1 VRSLAELS
9 CRVNIIFELSEVPL
23 IVLVA
28 RSLRIQLAL
37 QARYSLV
44 GRRCVNARESIRVTG
59 GNIDW
64 IYPGRN
70 ELTSYTID

>member
-1 VRSLAELS
+1 MLARALEL
-9 CRVNIIFELSEVPL
+9 
-23 IVLVA
+23 
-28 RSLRIQLAL
+28 Q
-37 QARYSLV
+37 
-44 GRRCVNARESIRVTG
+44 G

>member
-1 VRSLAELS
+1 MYEA
-9 CRVNIIFELSEVPL
+9 F
-23 IVLVA
+23 
-28 RSLRIQLAL
+28 AL
-37 QARYSLV
+37 YWERT
-44 GRRCVNARESIRVTG
+44 VNACESIRVTG

>member
-1 VRSLAELS
+1 MTWGRTLENALASKGISKEFKEWIAIAKDRPKWRHVDLERLGS
-9 CRVNIIFELSEVPL
+9 D
-23 IVLVA
+23 
-28 RSLRIQLAL
+28 
-37 QARYSLV
+37 
-44 GRRCVNARESIRVTG
+44 VNARESIRVTG

>member
-1 VRSLAELS
+1 MH
-9 CRVNIIFELSEVPL
+9 
-23 IVLVA
+23 VA
-28 RSLRIQLAL
+28 LD
-37 QARYSLV
+37 
-44 GRRCVNARESIRVTG
+44 VNARESIRVTGG

>member
-1 VRSLAELS
+1 MH
-9 CRVNIIFELSEVPL
+9 
-23 IVLVA
+23 VA
-28 RSLRIQLAL
+28 LD
-37 QARYSLV
+37 
-44 GRRCVNARESIRVTG
+44 VNARESIRVTG